1 MALGVGTLLAGAPH
15 AEGRAAPPNHS
26 DPLPGVDPRSPP
38 LPVPSSGVIR
48 WFGGRGF
55 PEERI

>member
-15 AEGRAAPPNHS
+15 DEDHAAPPNRS
-26 DPLPGVDPRSPP
+26 DPPPGVDARSSP

-55 PEERI
+55 SEERT